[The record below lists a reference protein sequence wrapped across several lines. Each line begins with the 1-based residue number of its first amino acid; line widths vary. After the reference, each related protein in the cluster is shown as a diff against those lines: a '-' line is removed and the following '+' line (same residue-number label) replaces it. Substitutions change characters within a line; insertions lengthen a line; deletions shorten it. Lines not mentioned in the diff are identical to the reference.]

1 LYRCGVTSDASP
13 LQEGVTAVEAPPSE
27 PAVALD
33 WDALAKELDE
43 KSPLEI
49 MDHVRVVSLSC

>member
-1 LYRCGVTSDASP
+1 
-13 LQEGVTAVEAPPSE
+13 VEAPPSE

>member
-1 LYRCGVTSDASP
+1 
-13 LQEGVTAVEAPPSE
+13 VEAPPSE

-33 WDALAKELDE
+33 WDALAKDLDQ

-49 MDHVRVVSLSC
+49 MDHVRAIPLLCWT